1 MDDMLSVSGHVK
13 GIPVEASI
21 LAVCLPILSWVWRP
35 NPPLPEC
42 GIHHGSEEEVP
53 QDTLLANARALLSAQ
68 ATTRVYRPSPRTS
81 VRLAIFALPA
91 IKVMLT

>member
-21 LAVCLPILSWVWRP
+21 LAVCLPIMSWVWRP
-35 NPPLPEC
+35 NLPLPEC

-53 QDTLLANARALLSAQ
+53 QDTVLASTHALLPAL
-68 ATTRVYRPSPRTS
+68 ATMRVYLLQAVAAYLRASRYL
-81 VRLAIFALPA
+81 RAAGN
-91 IKVMLT
+91 